1 MVRRL
6 SAVQG
11 FSDFA
16 KRKKGAGSGFFN
28 FQSLF
33 VVTFNEP
40 DEPVQYRQRFWRR
53 LSFCQLQGFKYLIGC
68 PGISHFAN
76 LPDKMM
82 EHRRLK
88 SFAANEL

>member
-16 KRKKGAGSGFFN
+16 KRQKSAGSGFFN
-28 FQSLF
+28 FQPLF
-33 VVTFNEP
+33 VVTSDEH

-53 LSFCQLQGFKYLIGC
+53 FSFCQLQGFEHLFGC
-68 PGISHFAN
+68 PGISHVAN
-76 LPDKMM
+76 LPDKIM
-82 EHRRLK
+82 EHRRFK
-88 SFAANEL
+88 SFTANEM

>member
-16 KRKKGAGSGFFN
+16 KRQESAGSGFFN
-28 FQSLF
+28 FQPLF
-33 VVTFNEP
+33 VVTSDEP

-53 LSFCQLQGFKYLIGC
+53 LSFCQLQGFKYFFSC

-76 LPDKMM
+76 LPDRMM
-82 EHRRLK
+82 ERRRFK
-88 SFAANEL
+88 SFTANEL